1 MTTSHS
7 EILKEDNYF
16 FKRMEVIYQ
25 MTCLHIQLEYKLEQT
40 KLKGIDTTEQQYKI
54 DCLKSGI
61 DLIIF
66 LEEENKKL
74 KK

>member
-1 MTTSHS
+1 
-7 EILKEDNYF
+7 
-16 FKRMEVIYQ
+16 MEVIYQ
-25 MTCLHIQLEYKLEQT
+25 MTCLHIQLEYKLEQA